1 MIIHLI
7 LKKLTSLSGLM
18 NKKKCYVKDSQ
29 AACGFCGVKDA
40 LGLL

>member
-1 MIIHLI
+1 MIIHSI
-7 LKKLTSLSGLM
+7 LKKLASLSGLV

-29 AACGFCGVKDA
+29 AAWVLWSDA